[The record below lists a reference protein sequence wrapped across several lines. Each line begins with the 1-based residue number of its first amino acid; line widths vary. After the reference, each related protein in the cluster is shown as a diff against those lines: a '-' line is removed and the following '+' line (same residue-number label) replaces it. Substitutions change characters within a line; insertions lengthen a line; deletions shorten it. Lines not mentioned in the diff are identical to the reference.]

1 MSVPSLTSAFWQTFR
16 RDCLLVMRRR
26 MDIFNPLVF
35 GFIVALMFPLGL
47 GPSPQTLSALAPG
60 LVWVIALL
68 SCLFATDGLF
78 QEDFEDGSLG
88 LMLLSPQPAYFLV
101 MARLW
106 AHWLKSGLTVSLV
119 APLLGLMLYLPAS
132 AHVVLVLSL
141 LLGTVSLVFIGG
153 IGAAL
158 TVGMK
163 NSGVLL
169 TLIILPLYVP
179 ILIFGSAAVQ
189 AGAQGMQVTAYLAL
203 LGAFMCLAVSLAP
216 LAVQAALKINLDAA

>member
-1 MSVPSLTSAFWQTFR
+1 MASLSSAFWQTLK
-16 RDCLLVMRRR
+16 RDCLLVMRQR
-26 MDIFNPLVF
+26 MDVFNPLIF
-35 GFIVALMFPLGL
+35 GFIVALTFPLGL
-47 GPSPQTLSALAPG
+47 GPSPQMLGALAPG

-78 QEDFEDGSLG
+78 QEDFDDGSLG
-88 LMLLSPQPAYFLV
+88 LMLLSPQSPYFLI

-119 APLLGLMLYLPAS
+119 SPLLGLMLYLPAS
-132 AHVVLVLSL
+132 AYLALVLSL
-141 LLGTVSLVFIGG
+141 LLGTISLVFIGG

-179 ILIFGSAAVQ
+179 VLIFGSAAVQ
-189 AGAQGMQVTAYLAL
+189 AAAQGMEVGAYLAL
-203 LGAFMCLAVSLAP
+203 LGASMCLAVSLAP
-216 LAVQAALKINLDAA
+216 LAAQAGLKINLDAA